1 MTPSSIP
8 KYCASCG
15 HLLVPLEQN
24 KSLSCSGCDK
34 AVYCGPTVLVSALV
48 FSDHKLLL
56 IKRGHAPYAG
66 KWAAPGG
73 FVDANESLE
82 AAAARET
89 LEETGVVVDTER
101 MLPHAI
107 LSLPALNQIYVC
119 FLATLERQQTPRKC
133 PPESLDARWFT
144 LEEYPR
150 ELMWEPVLTFD
161 IDEIYRQEHSGQ
173 FHLYQR
179 TADKLRTFGPYKSGQ

>member
-1 MTPSSIP
+1 MSSM
-8 KYCASCG
+8 KNTEA
-15 HLLVPLEQN
+15 LRAM
-24 KSLSCSGCDK
+24 CDM
-34 AVYCGPTVLVSALV
+34 AIDSGPTALVSTLV

-56 IKRGHAPYAG
+56 IKRGQAPYAG

-73 FVDANESLE
+73 FVEAHESLE

-107 LSLPALNQIYVC
+107 LSLPVLNQIYVC
-119 FLATLERQQTPRKC
+119 FLATLDRPQTPRKC

-144 LEEYPR
+144 REEYPR
-150 ELMWEPVLTFD
+150 DSMWEPALTVD
-161 IDEIYRQEHSGQ
+161 IDDIYRQEHSGQ
-173 FHLYQR
+173 FHFYQR
-179 TADKLRTFGPYKSGQ
+179 TADKLRSFGPYKSKR

>member
-1 MTPSSIP
+1 M
-8 KYCASCG
+8 
-15 HLLVPLEQN
+15 
-24 KSLSCSGCDK
+24 CDL
-34 AVYCGPTVLVSALV
+34 AVYGGPTALVSTLV

-73 FVDANESLE
+73 FVEANESLE
-82 AAAARET
+82 GAAARET

-107 LSLPALNQIYVC
+107 LSLTVLNQIYVC
-119 FLATLERQQTPRKC
+119 FLATLERPQTPRTC

-144 LEEYPR
+144 RDEYPR
-150 ELMWEPVLTFD
+150 ELMWEPALAVD
-161 IDEIYRQEHSGQ
+161 IDEIYRQEHSGR
-173 FHLYQR
+173 FHFYQR
-179 TADKLRTFGPYKSGQ
+179 TADKLRSFGPYISGHR

>member
-1 MTPSSIP
+1 M
-8 KYCASCG
+8 
-15 HLLVPLEQN
+15 
-24 KSLSCSGCDK
+24 CDL
-34 AVYCGPTVLVSALV
+34 AIHGGPTVLVSALV

-73 FVDANESLE
+73 FVEANESLE

-89 LEETGVVVDTER
+89 REETCVVVDTER

-119 FLATLERQQTPRKC
+119 FLATLEQPQTPRRC
-133 PPESLDARWFT
+133 PPESLDAGWFT
-144 LEEYPR
+144 REEYPR
-150 ELMWEPVLTFD
+150 DLMWEPALNVD
-161 IDEIYRQEHSGQ
+161 IDEIYRQERSGLLH
-173 FHLYQR
+173 FYQR
-179 TADKLRTFGPYKSGQ
+179 TADKLRSFGPYNSGR